1 MTPFQAFRR
10 HLRQGAARQRLA
22 LSHAEALIPMSL
34 LGIITGLCAG
44 AVIVALRLLIEAPQR
59 LAPLLEAQLDAPQTL
74 ALRLAALPAAAL
86 AIWLL
91 FRLLRRDSRHTGV
104 AHVLE
109 HLTRFQARLPLPNLI
124 GQFGGTVLALLGGFS
139 VGREGP
145 GVHLGAGTGSQL
157 GIRLDLPHNSVRT
170 LMACGAAAA
179 IAASFNTPLAGVVFS
194 MEVLIIDYSIA
205 GFTPVM
211 LAAVSGTVLTRLV
224 FGASPAFAVP
234 TLGLASL
241 TDLFAVLLVGVLCG
255 VLAGLFI
262 RLLERFVRL
271 GADWP
276 PWRRLLLAALL
287 SMPCA
292 WLLPEA
298 MGLGYDTLGATLDG
312 RLELQLLFAIAVVKI
327 FATTAAVGLGVPG
340 GLIGPS
346 LVIGAAAAG
355 ALALLLNVLLPG
367 QVHSSPALLA
377 MVGMGAMMGAVL
389 QAPLAALIALLEMT
403 YNPDIILPGLLGI
416 VTANLVTRE
425 GWHREGVFA
434 RMLRA
439 RGLEYR
445 YSPMAQ
451 WLQREG
457 AAAAADPSFAM
468 IPRRCERTLLD
479 RTLVHKPRWLLIHEH
494 EQPLALL
501 PAARLT
507 RHVEATTDTGDAGGV
522 DGDPSSAGPAA
533 TFDAGDFEEEWLS
546 LARCDANATLYAAT
560 SQIDAEQLGAVY
572 VQTARGLDGILGVI
586 TRDALQKYY
595 R

>member
-1 MTPFQAFRR
+1 MK
-10 HLRQGAARQRLA
+10 
-22 LSHAEALIPMSL
+22 IP
-34 LGIITGLCAG
+34 T
-44 AVIVALRLLIEAPQR
+44 
-59 LAPLLEAQLDAPQTL
+59 
-74 ALRLAALPAAAL
+74 
-86 AIWLL
+86 
-91 FRLLRRDSRHTGV
+91 
-104 AHVLE
+104 
-109 HLTRFQARLPLPNLI
+109 
-124 GQFGGTVLALLGGFS
+124 
-139 VGREGP
+139 
-145 GVHLGAGTGSQL
+145 
-157 GIRLDLPHNSVRT
+157 
-170 LMACGAAAA
+170 
-179 IAASFNTPLAGVVFS
+179 
-194 MEVLIIDYSIA
+194 SI
-205 GFTPVM
+205 
-211 LAAVSGTVLTRLV
+211 
-224 FGASPAFAVP
+224 
-234 TLGLASL
+234 
-241 TDLFAVLLVGVLCG
+241 
-255 VLAGLFI
+255 
-262 RLLERFVRL
+262 
-271 GADWP
+271 
-276 PWRRLLLAALL
+276 LLLAALL
-287 SMPCA
+287 SLPCA
-292 WLLPEA
+292 WLVPEA

-367 QVHSSPALLA
+367 QVQSSPALLA

-389 QAPLAALIALLEMT
+389 QAPLAALITLLEMT

-468 IPRRCERTLLD
+468 IPRRCERALLD
-479 RTLVHKPRWLLIHEH
+479 RTLSHKPRWLLIHEH

-501 PAARLT
+501 PAVRLT
-507 RHVEATTDTGDAGGV
+507 RHVEATADAATADTGTGGGA
-522 DGDPSSAGPAA
+522 DGDPSVARLAA
-533 TFDAGDFEEEWLS
+533 TFDAGDFEDEWLS

-572 VQTARGLDGILGVI
+572 VQTAQGLNGILGII